1 LPGVEVLRILGKF
14 VALRNSP
21 SPQPDPLLEKI
32 VDVIQDGGYKMTS
45 RDLAALILAVVKE
58 ARNG

>member
-1 LPGVEVLRILGKF
+1 

-21 SPQPDPLLEKI
+21 PPPDPLLEKI
-32 VDVIQDGGYKMTS
+32 VDVIQDGGYKLTA
-45 RDLAALILAVVKE
+45 RDLAALILAEVKE